1 MTFNP
6 NSNTSYKANTNNT
19 QSSLQDMLKGS
30 GEDLE
35 PNKPTV
41 IKLVALKDGEPVV
54 DQALTERET
63 YAQRSLRLLQQ
74 E

>member
-1 MTFNP
+1 
-6 NSNTSYKANTNNT
+6 
-19 QSSLQDMLKGS
+19 MLKGS

-41 IKLVALKDGEPVV
+41 IKLVAMKDGEPVV
-54 DQALTERET
+54 GQALTERET